1 VDSPLL
7 RTLVTG
13 AGSTSQFLG
22 GLVIFLLYLVIGL
35 LSAIGSILVF
45 RRIFQG
51 RWEQIFWALF
61 LVVIAAFY
69 LSFAAYFEASTHAWQ
84 TEVIAVAVFLAC
96 AVGGL
101 FFRSAIAV
109 GYVMHGL
116 WDLSHC
122 LSGSSLSGL
131 PITELPLGYGIFCST
146 YDFTVACYLM
156 ISDTAWHAPG
166 KLDLYFWRGP

>member
-13 AGSTSQFLG
+13 AGSSSQFLG

-109 GYVMHGL
+109 GYVMLG
-116 WDLSHC
+116 
-122 LSGSSLSGL
+122 SGIYLTVCQRHRLACARQARPLLLAWSVIPSSWVASQSLNVPIQL
-131 PITELPLGYGIFCST
+131 PRE
-146 YDFTVACYLM
+146 
-156 ISDTAWHAPG
+156 
-166 KLDLYFWRGP
+166 K